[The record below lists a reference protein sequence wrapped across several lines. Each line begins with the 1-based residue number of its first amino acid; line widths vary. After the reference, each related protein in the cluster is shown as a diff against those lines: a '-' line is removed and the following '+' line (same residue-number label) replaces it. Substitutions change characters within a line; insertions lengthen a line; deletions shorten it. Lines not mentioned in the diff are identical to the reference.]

1 MDNQRFFIWAVFGF
15 MCLLNYQAWIQQ
27 DVQNYQYMGRSAD
40 TAQEITQNN
49 QERFENN
56 VPEII
61 DIQSSSTIT
70 EARLMQSN
78 DTLEADIVKIK
89 TDVLEISINLV
100 GATIQEIKLLNYPI
114 LKDKPDDLVELMN
127 QSVNNYGLIQ
137 SGIRASDNKQEAN
150 HLVKFSSG
158 SKNYEL
164 NFDGELIVPFIWES
178 GDGVSVE
185 KQFILKKGNYN
196 IRLEQIVRN
205 DSDQEWRGAQYSQLV
220 RRVNKDDRSVFDVE
234 SFSFDGPIIFDGDKS
249 EKVKPS
255 DLLEEGPLTYSALS
269 GWIGTI
275 QHHFVTAIIP
285 GMDNEFRYQ
294 INADNDKFIAS
305 LIGPAQLVYP
315 GENIR
320 FKTNVYT
327 GPKLQSQMEEITP
340 TLKLTVD
347 YGILTLLSDPL
358 FWLLSLIYS
367 YVNNWGFSIILVT
380 VFIKLLFY
388 KLTEKSGHSMAKM
401 RALAPRLKSIQER
414 YKDNREQ
421 LGRATMELYK
431 REKVNPAAGCVP
443 MLIQMPFFLAFY
455 WVLLESVEM
464 RQAPF
469 IFWLT
474 DLSSRD
480 PFFVLPLMMA
490 GAMLIQTKLNPAP
503 ADPMQA
509 KVMQI
514 MPIMFSVMFAFFPS
528 GLVLYWVTNTILS
541 IMQQWMINKKL
552 GVNATIPNSS
562 G

>member
-541 IMQQWMINKKL
+541 IMQQWLINKKL
-552 GVNATIPNSS
+552 GVDVTIPKSS

>member
-1 MDNQRFFIWAVFGF
+1 

-27 DVQNYQYMGRSAD
+27 DIQNYQYMERSVDAD
-40 TAQEITQNN
+40 QDIKQNN
-49 QERFENN
+49 QKSFEND

-61 DIQSSSTIT
+61 DTQTRSTIREASPLQSSDM
-70 EARLMQSN
+70 LG
-78 DTLEADIVKIK
+78 ADIIKIK
-89 TDVLEISINLV
+89 TDVLEISINLM
-100 GATIQEIKLLNYPI
+100 GATIQEIKLLNYPVS
-114 LKDKPDDLVELMN
+114 KDRPDDLVELIN
-127 QSVNNYGLIQ
+127 QSPNNYGLIQ

-164 NFDGELIVPFIWES
+164 NFDGELIVPFMWEG

-185 KQFILKKGNYN
+185 KQFILKQGNYN

-205 DSDQEWRGAQYSQLV
+205 NSNQEWRGAQYSQLV
-220 RRVNKDDRSVFDVE
+220 RRVSKDDRSMFDVE
-234 SFSFDGPIIFDGDKS
+234 SFSFDGPIIFDGEKS
-249 EKVKPS
+249 EKVDPS
-255 DLLEEGPLTYSALS
+255 DLLEEGSLTYDASS

-275 QHHFVTAIIP
+275 QHHFVTVIIP
-285 GMDNEFRYQ
+285 EMENEFRYQ
-294 INADNDKFIAS
+294 INADNDKIIAS
-305 LIGPAQLVYP
+305 LIGPTQSLYP

-320 FKTNVYT
+320 FKTNFFT

-347 YGILTLLSDPL
+347 YGFLTLLSDPL
-358 FWLLSLIYS
+358 FWLLSFIYS

-388 KLTEKSGHSMAKM
+388 KLTEKSGRSMAKM

-421 LGRATMELYK
+421 LGKATMELYK

-541 IMQQWMINKKL
+541 IMQQWLINKKL
-552 GVNATIPNSS
+552 GVNVTIPNSS
-562 G
+562 S

>member
-89 TDVLEISINLV
+89 TDVMEISINLV

-490 GAMLIQTKLNPAP
+490 GAMLVQTKLNPAP

>member
-27 DVQNYQYMGRSAD
+27 DAQNYQNMDRVVE
-40 TAQEITQNN
+40 TAQNEEQNN
-49 QERFENN
+49 QRSLENN
-56 VPEII
+56 IPEII
-61 DIQSSSTIT
+61 DTQSSPIYR
-70 EARLMQSN
+70 EADPLKTN
-78 DTLEADIVKIK
+78 DTFGTDIVKIK
-89 TDVLEISINLV
+89 TDVLEISINPV
-100 GATIQEIKLLNYPI
+100 GATIQDIKLLNYPI
-114 LKDKPDDLVELMN
+114 SKDKPDELVELIN
-127 QSVNNYGLIQ
+127 QSINNYGLIQ
-137 SGIRASDNKQEAN
+137 SGIRASDKKQEAN
-150 HLVKFSSG
+150 HLVKFSSD
-158 SKNYEL
+158 SENYEL
-164 NFDGELIVPFIWES
+164 NFNGDLIVPFRWES
-178 GDGVSVE
+178 GDGISVE
-185 KQFILKKGNYN
+185 KQFILKQGNYN

-205 DSDQEWRGAQYSQLV
+205 DSNQEWRGAQYSQLV
-220 RRVNKDDRSVFDVE
+220 RRVNKDDRSMFDVE
-234 SFSFDGPIIFDGDKS
+234 SFSFDGPVIFDGEKS
-249 EKVKPS
+249 EKIDPS
-255 DLLEEGPLTYSALS
+255 DLLEEGPLKYSASS
-269 GWIGTI
+269 GWLGTI

-285 GMDNEFRYQ
+285 VTDDEFRYQ
-294 INADNDKFIAS
+294 INADNDKIIAS
-305 LIGPAQLVYP
+305 LIGPTQSVSP

-320 FKTNVYT
+320 FETNVFM
-327 GPKLQSQMEEITP
+327 GPKLQSQMAEITP

-347 YGILTLLSDPL
+347 YGFLTLLSDPL
-358 FWLLSLIYS
+358 FWLLNFIYS

-388 KLTEKSGHSMAKM
+388 KLTEKSGRSMAKM

-474 DLSSRD
+474 DLSSKD

-541 IMQQWMINKKL
+541 IMQQWLINKKL
-552 GVNATIPNSS
+552 GVNVSA
-562 G
+562 GHGHG

>member
-27 DVQNYQYMGRSAD
+27 DIQNYQYMERSVDAD
-40 TAQEITQNN
+40 QDIKQNN
-49 QERFENN
+49 QKSFEND

-61 DIQSSSTIT
+61 DTQTRSTIREASPLQSSDM
-70 EARLMQSN
+70 LG
-78 DTLEADIVKIK
+78 ADIIKIK
-89 TDVLEISINLV
+89 TDVLEISINLM
-100 GATIQEIKLLNYPI
+100 GATIQEIKLLNYPVS
-114 LKDKPDDLVELMN
+114 KDRPDDLVELIN
-127 QSVNNYGLIQ
+127 QSPNNYGLIQ

-164 NFDGELIVPFIWES
+164 NFDGELIVPFMWEG

-185 KQFILKKGNYN
+185 KQFILKQGNYN

-205 DSDQEWRGAQYSQLV
+205 NSNQEWRGAQYSQLV
-220 RRVNKDDRSVFDVE
+220 RRVSKDDRSMFDVE
-234 SFSFDGPIIFDGDKS
+234 SFSFDGPIIFDGEKS
-249 EKVKPS
+249 EKVDPS
-255 DLLEEGPLTYSALS
+255 DLLEEGSLTYDASS

-275 QHHFVTAIIP
+275 QHHFVTVIIP
-285 GMDNEFRYQ
+285 EMENEFRYQ
-294 INADNDKFIAS
+294 INADNDKIIAS
-305 LIGPAQLVYP
+305 LIGPTQSLYP

-320 FKTNVYT
+320 FKTNFFT

-347 YGILTLLSDPL
+347 YGFLTLLSDPL
-358 FWLLSLIYS
+358 FWLLSFIYS

-388 KLTEKSGHSMAKM
+388 KLTEKSGRSMAKM

-421 LGRATMELYK
+421 LGKATMELYK

-469 IFWLT
+469 ILWLT

-541 IMQQWMINKKL
+541 IMQQWLINKKL
-552 GVNATIPNSS
+552 GVDVTIPKSS

>member
-1 MDNQRFFIWAVFGF
+1 

-27 DVQNYQYMGRSAD
+27 DIQNYQYMERSVDAD
-40 TAQEITQNN
+40 QDIKQNN
-49 QERFENN
+49 QKSFEND

-61 DIQSSSTIT
+61 DTQTRSTIREASPLQSSDMLGS
-70 EARLMQSN
+70 
-78 DTLEADIVKIK
+78 DIIKIK
-89 TDVLEISINLV
+89 TDVLEISINLM
-100 GATIQEIKLLNYPI
+100 GATIQEIKLLNYPVS
-114 LKDKPDDLVELMN
+114 KDRPDDLVELIN
-127 QSVNNYGLIQ
+127 QSPNNYGLIQ

-164 NFDGELIVPFIWES
+164 NFDGELIVPFMWEG

-185 KQFILKKGNYN
+185 KQFILKQGNYN

-205 DSDQEWRGAQYSQLV
+205 NSNQEWRGAQYSQLV
-220 RRVNKDDRSVFDVE
+220 RRVSKDDRSMFDVE
-234 SFSFDGPIIFDGDKS
+234 SFSFDGPIIFDGEKS
-249 EKVKPS
+249 EKVDPS
-255 DLLEEGPLTYSALS
+255 DLLEEGSLTYDASS

-275 QHHFVTAIIP
+275 QHHFVTVIIP
-285 GMDNEFRYQ
+285 EMENEFRYQ
-294 INADNDKFIAS
+294 INADNDKIIAS
-305 LIGPAQLVYP
+305 LIGPTQSLYP

-320 FKTNVYT
+320 FKTNFFT

-347 YGILTLLSDPL
+347 YGFLTLLSDPL
-358 FWLLSLIYS
+358 FWLLSFIYS

-388 KLTEKSGHSMAKM
+388 KLTEKSGRSMAKM

-421 LGRATMELYK
+421 LGKATMELYK

-469 IFWLT
+469 ILWLT

-541 IMQQWMINKKL
+541 IMQQWLINKKL
-552 GVNATIPNSS
+552 GVDVTIPKSS

>member
-27 DVQNYQYMGRSAD
+27 DIQNYQYMERSVDAD
-40 TAQEITQNN
+40 QDIKQNN
-49 QERFENN
+49 QKSFEND

-61 DIQSSSTIT
+61 DTQTRSTIREASPLQSSDM
-70 EARLMQSN
+70 LG
-78 DTLEADIVKIK
+78 ADIIKIK
-89 TDVLEISINLV
+89 TDVLEISINLM
-100 GATIQEIKLLNYPI
+100 GATIQEIKLLNYPVS
-114 LKDKPDDLVELMN
+114 KDRPDDLVELIN
-127 QSVNNYGLIQ
+127 QSPNNYGLIQ

-164 NFDGELIVPFIWES
+164 NFDGELIVPFMWEG

-185 KQFILKKGNYN
+185 KQFILKQGNYN

-205 DSDQEWRGAQYSQLV
+205 NSNQEWRGAQYSQLV
-220 RRVNKDDRSVFDVE
+220 RRVSKDDRSMFDVE
-234 SFSFDGPIIFDGDKS
+234 SFSFDGPIIFDGEKS
-249 EKVKPS
+249 EKVDPS
-255 DLLEEGPLTYSALS
+255 DLLEEGSLTYDASS

-275 QHHFVTAIIP
+275 QHHFVTVIIP
-285 GMDNEFRYQ
+285 EMENEFRYQ
-294 INADNDKFIAS
+294 INADNDKIIAS
-305 LIGPAQLVYP
+305 LIGPTQSLYP

-320 FKTNVYT
+320 FKTNFFT

-347 YGILTLLSDPL
+347 YGFLTLLSDPL
-358 FWLLSLIYS
+358 FWLLSFIYS

-380 VFIKLLFY
+380 VFIKLIFY

-401 RALAPRLKSIQER
+401 RALAPRLKSVQER

-541 IMQQWMINKKL
+541 IMQQWLINKKL
-552 GVNATIPNSS
+552 GVNVTIPNSS
-562 G
+562 S

>member
-27 DVQNYQYMGRSAD
+27 DAQKFQYMDRSVE
-40 TAQEITQNN
+40 TAQDTKQNN
-49 QERFENN
+49 QTSLEEN

-61 DIQSSSTIT
+61 D
-70 EARLMQSN
+70 MQTSPIN
-78 DTLEADIVKIK
+78 RDAGLQQINETLGTDIVKIK
-89 TDVLEISINLV
+89 TDVLEMSVNLV

-114 LKDKPDDLVELMN
+114 SKDNPDDLVELIN
-127 QSVNNYGLIQ
+127 QSINNYGLIQ
-137 SGIRASDNKQEAN
+137 SGIRSSDKKLEAN
-150 HLVKFSSG
+150 HLVKFSSV
-158 SKNYEL
+158 SKNYVL
-164 NFDGELIVPFIWES
+164 NFDGDLIVPFMWES

-185 KQFILKKGNYN
+185 KRFILKQGSYN

-205 DSDQEWRGAQYSQLV
+205 DSNQEWRGAQYSQLV
-220 RRVNKDDRSVFDVE
+220 RRVNKDDRSMFDVE
-234 SFSFDGPIIFDGDKS
+234 SFSFDGPIIFDGEKS
-249 EKVKPS
+249 EKVDPS
-255 DLLEEGPLTYSALS
+255 DLLEGGPLTYSASS
-269 GWIGTI
+269 GWIGAI

-285 GMDNEFRYQ
+285 GVDNEFRYQ
-294 INADNDKFIAS
+294 INADNEKIIAS
-305 LIGPAQLVYP
+305 FIGPTQSVYP

-320 FKTNVYT
+320 FKTNVFT

-347 YGILTLLSDPL
+347 YGWLTLLSDPL
-358 FWLLSLIYS
+358 FWLLSFIYS

-541 IMQQWMINKKL
+541 IMQQWLINKKL
-552 GVNATIPNSS
+552 GVNVTEGHSS

>member
-27 DVQNYQYMGRSAD
+27 DIQNYQYMERSVDAD
-40 TAQEITQNN
+40 QDIKQNN
-49 QERFENN
+49 QKSFEND

-61 DIQSSSTIT
+61 DTQTRSTIREASPLQSSDMLGS
-70 EARLMQSN
+70 
-78 DTLEADIVKIK
+78 DIIKIK
-89 TDVLEISINLV
+89 TDVLEISINLM
-100 GATIQEIKLLNYPI
+100 GATIQEIKLLNYPVS
-114 LKDKPDDLVELMN
+114 KDRPDDLVELIN
-127 QSVNNYGLIQ
+127 QSPNNYGLIQ

-164 NFDGELIVPFIWES
+164 NFDGELIVPFMWEG

-185 KQFILKKGNYN
+185 KQFILKQGNYN

-205 DSDQEWRGAQYSQLV
+205 NSNQEWRGAQYSQLV
-220 RRVNKDDRSVFDVE
+220 RRVSKDDRSMFDVE
-234 SFSFDGPIIFDGDKS
+234 SFSFDGPIIFDGEKS
-249 EKVKPS
+249 EKVDPS
-255 DLLEEGPLTYSALS
+255 DLLEEGSLTYDASS

-275 QHHFVTAIIP
+275 QHHFVTVIIP
-285 GMDNEFRYQ
+285 EMENEFRYQ
-294 INADNDKFIAS
+294 INADNDKIIAS
-305 LIGPAQLVYP
+305 LIGPTQSLYP

-320 FKTNVYT
+320 FKTNFFT

-347 YGILTLLSDPL
+347 YGFLTLLSDPL
-358 FWLLSLIYS
+358 FWLLSFIYS

-388 KLTEKSGHSMAKM
+388 KLTEKSGRSMAKM

-421 LGRATMELYK
+421 LGKATMELYK

-469 IFWLT
+469 ILWLT

-541 IMQQWMINKKL
+541 IMQQWLINKKL
-552 GVNATIPNSS
+552 GVDVTIPKSS

>member
-27 DVQNYQYMGRSAD
+27 DAQNYQYMDRSVETTQD
-40 TAQEITQNN
+40 TKQNH
-49 QERFENN
+49 QPSLEDN

-61 DIQSSSTIT
+61 DIQTSPTNRDAGLQQT
-70 EARLMQSN
+70 NE
-78 DTLEADIVKIK
+78 TLGTDIVKIK
-89 TDVLEISINLV
+89 TDVLEMSINLV

-114 LKDKPDDLVELMN
+114 SKDKPDDLVELIN
-127 QSVNNYGLIQ
+127 QSINNYGLIQ
-137 SGIRASDNKQEAN
+137 SGIRASDKKQEAN

-164 NFDGELIVPFIWES
+164 NFDGDLIVPFRWES
-178 GDGVSVE
+178 GDGISVE
-185 KQFILKKGNYN
+185 KQFFLKRGSYN

-205 DSDQEWRGAQYSQLV
+205 DSNQEWRGAQYSQLV
-220 RRVNKDDRSVFDVE
+220 RRVNKDDRSMFDVE
-234 SFSFDGPIIFDGDKS
+234 SFSFDGPIMFDGERS
-249 EKVKPS
+249 EKVDPS
-255 DLLEEGPLTYSALS
+255 DLLEGGPLTYSASS
-269 GWIGTI
+269 GWLGTI

-285 GMDNEFRYQ
+285 GTDNEFRYQ
-294 INADNDKFIAS
+294 INADNDKIVAS
-305 LIGPAQLVYP
+305 LIGPTQSVYP

-320 FKTNVYT
+320 FKTNVFT

-347 YGILTLLSDPL
+347 YGFLTLLSDPL
-358 FWLLSLIYS
+358 FWLLSFIYS

-431 REKVNPAAGCVP
+431 REKLNPAAGCVP

-480 PFFVLPLMMA
+480 PLFVLPLMMA

-541 IMQQWMINKKL
+541 IMQQWLINKKL
-552 GVNATIPNSS
+552 GVNDTIPKRST
-562 G
+562 

>member
-27 DVQNYQYMGRSAD
+27 DIQNYQYMERSVDAD
-40 TAQEITQNN
+40 QDIKQNN
-49 QERFENN
+49 QKSFEND

-61 DIQSSSTIT
+61 DTQTRSTIREASPLQSSDM
-70 EARLMQSN
+70 LG
-78 DTLEADIVKIK
+78 ADIIKIK
-89 TDVLEISINLV
+89 TDVLEISINLM
-100 GATIQEIKLLNYPI
+100 GATIQEIKLLNYPVS
-114 LKDKPDDLVELMN
+114 KDRPDDLVELIN
-127 QSVNNYGLIQ
+127 QSPNNYGLIQ
-137 SGIRASDNKQEAN
+137 SGIRASDKKQEAN

-164 NFDGELIVPFIWES
+164 NFDGELIVPFMWEG

-185 KQFILKKGNYN
+185 KQFILKQGNYN

-205 DSDQEWRGAQYSQLV
+205 NSNQEWRGAQYSQLV
-220 RRVNKDDRSVFDVE
+220 RRVSKDDRSMFDVE
-234 SFSFDGPIIFDGDKS
+234 SFSFDGPIIFDGEKS
-249 EKVKPS
+249 EKVDPS
-255 DLLEEGPLTYSALS
+255 DLLEEGSLTYDASS

-275 QHHFVTAIIP
+275 QHHFVTVIIP
-285 GMDNEFRYQ
+285 EMENEFRYQ
-294 INADNDKFIAS
+294 INADNDKIIAS
-305 LIGPAQLVYP
+305 LIGPTQSLYP

-320 FKTNVYT
+320 FKTNFFT

-347 YGILTLLSDPL
+347 YGFLTLLSDPL
-358 FWLLSLIYS
+358 FWLLSFIYS

-388 KLTEKSGHSMAKM
+388 KLTEKSGRSMAKM

-421 LGRATMELYK
+421 LGKATMELYK

-469 IFWLT
+469 ILWLT

-541 IMQQWMINKKL
+541 IMQQWLINKKL
-552 GVNATIPNSS
+552 GVDVTIPKSS

>member
-27 DVQNYQYMGRSAD
+27 DIQNYQYMERSVDAD
-40 TAQEITQNN
+40 QDIKQNN
-49 QERFENN
+49 QKSFEND

-61 DIQSSSTIT
+61 DTQTRSTIREASPLQSSDM
-70 EARLMQSN
+70 LG
-78 DTLEADIVKIK
+78 ADIIKIK
-89 TDVLEISINLV
+89 TDVLEISINLM
-100 GATIQEIKLLNYPI
+100 GATIQEIKLLNYPVS
-114 LKDKPDDLVELMN
+114 KDRPDDLVELIN
-127 QSVNNYGLIQ
+127 QSPNNYGLIQ
-137 SGIRASDNKQEAN
+137 SGIRASDKKQEAN

-164 NFDGELIVPFIWES
+164 NLDGELIVPFMWEG

-185 KQFILKKGNYN
+185 KQFILKQGNYN

-205 DSDQEWRGAQYSQLV
+205 NSNQEWRGAQYSQLV
-220 RRVNKDDRSVFDVE
+220 RRVSKDDRSMFDVE
-234 SFSFDGPIIFDGDKS
+234 SFSFDGPIIFDGEKS
-249 EKVKPS
+249 EKVDPS
-255 DLLEEGPLTYSALS
+255 DLLEEGSLTYDASS

-275 QHHFVTAIIP
+275 QHHFVTVIIP
-285 GMDNEFRYQ
+285 EMENEFRYQ
-294 INADNDKFIAS
+294 INADNDKIIAS
-305 LIGPAQLVYP
+305 LIGPTQSLYP

-320 FKTNVYT
+320 FKTNFFT

-347 YGILTLLSDPL
+347 YGFLTLLSDPL
-358 FWLLSLIYS
+358 FWLLSFIYS

-388 KLTEKSGHSMAKM
+388 KLTEKSGRSMAKM

-421 LGRATMELYK
+421 LGKATMELYK

-541 IMQQWMINKKL
+541 IMQQWLINKKL
-552 GVNATIPNSS
+552 GVNVTIPNSS
-562 G
+562 S